1 MTYDLDDDAF
11 GVYQEVEAVLEV
23 VPEACTLNSATL
35 QAGELTASSRAFRGR
50 PHPLEPVVLLVKLA

>member
-35 QAGELTASSRAFRGR
+35 QAGEELTASCRAFRGR
-50 PHPLEPVVLLVKLA
+50 PHPL